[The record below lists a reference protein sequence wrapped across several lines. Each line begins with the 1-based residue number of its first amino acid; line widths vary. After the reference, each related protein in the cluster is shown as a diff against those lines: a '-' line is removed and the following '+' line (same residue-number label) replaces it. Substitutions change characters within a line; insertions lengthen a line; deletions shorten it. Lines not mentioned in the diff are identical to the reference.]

1 MKRYPT
7 VLTIAGSDSGG
18 GAGIQ
23 ADLKTIAALGGYGAS
38 AITALTAQ
46 NTTGVRAIHPV
57 PGAFLKNQLEA
68 VFEDIIVDSVKIGI
82 INTVETAEIIAEIL
96 DRFQPGFVIFDPV
109 MVSTSGAK
117 LIQDET
123 IDVLWK
129 ELFPRVALITPNL
142 DEAKILVGRDIRNT
156 NEMIM
161 AASEMIEKGC
171 QAVLLK
177 GGHLIAP
184 KLFDVFVQKGEKP
197 KIFES
202 DYIES
207 KNVHGTGCTLSSA
220 IATYVALGNS
230 LLESIG
236 LAKIYV
242 AKAIAAGSDIKTGNG
257 SGPLNHSFSPQI
269 MQTRNYNN

>member
-23 ADLKTIAALGGYGAS
+23 ADLKTIAALGAYGAS

-57 PGAFLKNQLEA
+57 PGTFLKSQLEA
-68 VFEDIIVDSVKIGI
+68 VFEDIIIDSVKIGM
-82 INTVETAEIIAEIL
+82 INTVETAQIIAKIL

-123 IDVLWK
+123 IAVLWK
-129 ELFPRVALITPNL
+129 ELFPRATLITPNL
-142 DEAKILVGRDIRNT
+142 DEASILVGREIVNPD
-156 NEMIM
+156 EMIV
-161 AASEMIEKGC
+161 AAEEMIEKGC

-197 KIFES
+197 EIFES

-220 IATYVALGNS
+220 IATFVALGNS
-230 LLESIG
+230 LPEAMR
-236 LAKIYV
+236 LAKIYI
-242 AKAIAAGSDIKTGNG
+242 AGAIEAGKDIATGKG
-257 SGPLNHSFSPQI
+257 SGPLNHSFSPQK
-269 MQTRNYNN
+269 MQIRNYDN

>member
-1 MKRYPT
+1 MQRYPT

-23 ADLKTIAALGGYGAS
+23 ADLKTIAALGAYGTS

-46 NTTGVRAIHPV
+46 NTQGVRGIHPV
-57 PGAFLKNQLEA
+57 PAAFLKSQLEA
-68 VFEDIIVDSVKIGI
+68 VFEDIQVDAVKIGM
-82 INTVETAEIIAEIL
+82 INTIEAAQIIAQIL
-96 DRFQPGFVIFDPV
+96 DKFQPEFVVFDPV

-129 ELFPRVALITPNL
+129 ELFPRATLITPNL
-142 DEAKILVGRDIRNT
+142 DEAQILVGYEIT
-156 NEMIM
+156 NVEEMVK
-161 AASEMIEKGC
+161 AAGKMINRGC
-171 QAVLLK
+171 QGILLK

-184 KLFDVFVQKGEKP
+184 KLFDVFMQKDGQPE
-197 KIFES
+197 IFES

-220 IATYVALGNS
+220 IATYAALGNPLS
-230 LLESIG
+230 ESIQ
-236 LAKIYV
+236 LAKQYV
-242 AKAIAAGSDIKTGNG
+242 AGSIEAGKSVRTGSG
-257 SGPLNHSFSPQI
+257 SGPLNHSFSPQPMKI
-269 MQTRNYNN
+269 ISL

>member
-1 MKRYPT
+1 MQRYPT

-23 ADLKTIAALGGYGAS
+23 ADLKTIAALGAYGTS

-46 NTTGVRAIHPV
+46 NTQGVRGIHPV
-57 PGAFLKNQLEA
+57 PAAFLKSQLEA
-68 VFEDIIVDSVKIGI
+68 VFEDIQVDAVKIGM
-82 INTVETAEIIAEIL
+82 INTMEAAQIIAQIL
-96 DRFQPGFVIFDPV
+96 DKFQPEFVVFDPV

-129 ELFPRVALITPNL
+129 ELFPRATLITPNL
-142 DEAKILVGRDIRNT
+142 DEAQILVGYEIT
-156 NEMIM
+156 NVEEMVK
-161 AASEMIEKGC
+161 AAGKMINRGC
-171 QAVLLK
+171 QGILLK

-184 KLFDVFVQKGEKP
+184 KLFDVFMQKDGQPE
-197 KIFES
+197 IFES

-220 IATYVALGNS
+220 IATYAALGNPLS
-230 LLESIG
+230 ESIQ
-236 LAKIYV
+236 LAKQYV
-242 AKAIAAGSDIKTGNG
+242 AGSIEAGKSVRTGSG
-257 SGPLNHSFSPQI
+257 SGPLNHSFSPQPMKI
-269 MQTRNYNN
+269 ISL

>member
-1 MKRYPT
+1 MRRYPT

-23 ADLKTIAALGGYGAS
+23 ADLKTIAALGAYGAS

-46 NTTGVRAIHPV
+46 NTTGVLAIHPV
-57 PGAFLKNQLEA
+57 PGEFLKSQLEA
-68 VFEDIIVDSVKIGI
+68 VFEDIIIDAVKIGM
-82 INTVETAEIIAEIL
+82 INTVETAEIIAKIL

-109 MVSTSGAK
+109 MVSTSGSK
-117 LIQDET
+117 LIQDDT

-129 ELFPRVALITPNL
+129 ELFPRAALITPNL
-142 DEAKILVGRDIRNT
+142 DEAKILVGREIT
-156 NEMIM
+156 NPDEMIK
-161 AASEMIEKGC
+161 AAEEMIDKGC

-197 KIFES
+197 QIFES

-220 IATYVALGNS
+220 IATYAALGNS
-230 LLESIG
+230 LPESIR

-242 AKAIAAGSDIKTGNG
+242 VGAIEAGKDIRTGNG
-257 SGPLNHSFSPQI
+257 SGPLNHSFSPQV
-269 MQTRNYNN
+269 MQIRNYDN